1 MLFLKACP
9 RCQTGDLYL
18 DEDDSKHCMQCG
30 HIQHAANSGGI
41 LAGLAEL
48 VTAQGGET
56 RRAGSRRSRRSEAV
70 AV

>member
-1 MLFLKACP
+1 MLWLKACP

-30 HIQHAANSGGI
+30 HIQYAANSAGI
-41 LAGLAEL
+41 LAGLSEL
-48 VTAQGGET
+48 VTAQGGKT
-56 RRAGSRRSRRSEAV
+56 RRAGSIVSRPTEAV

>member
-1 MLFLKACP
+1 MFMFKACP

-41 LAGLAEL
+41 LAGLSEL
-48 VTAQGGET
+48 VTARGGEAMRT
-56 RRAGSRRSRRSEAV
+56 GSRRSRRTETV